1 MARAKVKAKK
11 NIVVTAS
18 DLAKKYPGS
27 GVAAKIV
34 LPKEN
39 LIWIPSRCIPLNYA
53 MGGGVPYGHILEN
66 FGEESS
72 GKTLSALDF
81 GYVTQ
86 TLGGEIIYNDGEQ
99 SFTADWAEKNGLD
112 LGRIHLYNQT
122 SVEYVSDWVADTA
135 LSIRSRLKSNEPI
148 LFIQDSLAALDCE
161 ANINSASI
169 DAKAEM
175 GNRAKAIYKML
186 RIRNQM
192 FADLGITCIFINQL
206 RKKVGAGM
214 FEDPDTT
221 PGGAAM
227 KFYAHQRV
235 GFYAGKQITN
245 GSKTNKER
253 WGVEVSI
260 RLKKNKVAPP
270 RPTFKADIYFNPESG
285 KPIGFDRYAGLFDV
299 LLQTETLTR
308 SGSSIYLGD
317 TKIAS
322 SEDRFYEKIEDD
334 EELRGKLIR
343 RSGINTISKTRKL
356 LENQTKNLYPV
367 TMAKVERQSATK
379 EEMEDD
385 DE

>member
-1 MARAKVKAKK
+1 MARAKEKPKK
-11 NIVVTAS
+11 NIVLGS
-18 DLAKKYPGS
+18 QDLAKKYPGS
-27 GVAAKIV
+27 GVAASIV
-34 LPKEN
+34 LPREN

-53 MGGGVPYGHILEN
+53 MGGGTPYGHICEN

-72 GKTLSALDF
+72 GKTLAALDF
-81 GYVTQ
+81 GYSTLS
-86 TLGGEIIYNDGEQ
+86 LGGEIIFNDAQQ
-99 SFTADWAEKNGLD
+99 SFTADWAEKNGLN
-112 LGRIHLYNQT
+112 LKKIHLYNST
-122 SVEYVSDWVADTA
+122 SVEYVSDWLADTA

-148 LFIQDSLAALDCE
+148 LFIQDSLAALDCD
-161 ANINSASI
+161 ANINSTSM

-192 FADLGITCIFINQL
+192 LAELGVTCIFINQL

-253 WGVEVSI
+253 WGVETSI

-285 KPIGFDRYAGLFDV
+285 KPIGFDKYEGLFDV
-299 LLQTETLTR
+299 LLATDTITR
-308 SGSSIYLGD
+308 SGSSVYLGN
-317 TKIAS
+317 TKIAT
-322 SEDRFYEKIEDD
+322 SEDCFYEKIEEDD
-334 EELRGKLIR
+334 DLRGKLIR

-356 LENQTKNLYPV
+356 LESQTKNLYPV
-367 TMAKVERQSATK
+367 TMAKVEKQSSIK
-379 EEMEDD
+379 DEDEDD
-385 DE
+385 DV